1 MARSINNLITF
12 SIENGTKLKHCRLIT
27 WIKLIVKY
35 REGVPD
41 LKKSIVISVS
51 LIFIAAAGL
60 IIHLQLGQNPSSR
73 SKASQEAS
81 NLNTYAAATEA
92 KKAENAALIGNIV
105 KDTENMEDAL
115 NYQTIKNKVDQKIL
129 SILNIKSAS
138 SNPYDII
145 KDNKDFE
152 YLIQQKDASLRC
164 LLEKFKESNEN
175 GLKEY
180 IMAIACSKI
189 LDEDPNQ
196 KKWTTGRGW
205 YEQYTAKEF
214 IVKSGFL
221 KDIYII
227 CLDSMMPVD
236 DGLNSGMKYIAIDG
250 SKLRY
255 ISSSEKGKILKHFNG
270 KYNIKALDASYDK
283 LVDMGMVNSELNGLD
298 GILLNISKIDVIDKK
313 NVIIE
318 GYKYKS
324 GLGAVGIKSKITF
337 DGREWKLESSG
348 MTWIS

>member
-1 MARSINNLITF
+1 M
-12 SIENGTKLKHCRLIT
+12 KKH
-27 WIKLIVKY
+27 
-35 REGVPD
+35 
-41 LKKSIVISVS
+41 IVISVS

-60 IIHLQLGQNPSSR
+60 LIHLQLGQNPSSR
-73 SKASQEAS
+73 SKASQGTS
-81 NLNTYAAATEA
+81 NINTYAAATEA
-92 KKAENAALIGNIV
+92 KKAESAALIGNIV
-105 KDTENMEDAL
+105 KDTENIENAQ
-115 NYQTIKNKVDQKIL
+115 NYEIVKKEIDQKIQ

-152 YLIQQKDASLRC
+152 YLIQQKDAGLRC
-164 LLEKFKESNEN
+164 MLDKFRESNDN

-189 LDEDPNQ
+189 LDEDPKE
-196 KKWTTGRGW
+196 KKWSTGRGW
-205 YEQYTAKEF
+205 YDQYTAKEF

-227 CLDSMMPVD
+227 SLDSMMPVD

-255 ISSSEKGKILKHFNG
+255 INSSEKSDILKHFNS
-270 KYNIKALDASYDK
+270 KYNVKALDASYDK
-283 LVDMGMVNSELNGLD
+283 LVDMGMVNSELNCLD

-324 GLGAVGIKSKITF
+324 GLGAVGVKSKVTF
-337 DGREWKLESSG
+337 EGGEWKLESSG